1 MPTLHSKRFNQ
12 AVARSHRR
20 RATSP
25 EVAGEH
31 ALIYE
36 GELAMMA
43 RFVSDYPDIETGGD
57 LFGFWTH
64 SGSPVIEYV
73 LGPGAGAQH
82 EHAAFYQESSYLLEV
97 GSRLHELHGLQHIG
111 TWHSHH
117 RLELSQPS
125 HGDSL
130 TMQRAVEKHGFH
142 SWLLTICTFAEAAD
156 TVEMHGYL
164 YRAGGGGTYQQTTWL
179 LLPGSSPI
187 RAALEA
193 TGDVPFVAPRT
204 ETAAFEAIPG
214 SSFAAS
220 AAVGPS
226 GTPAF
231 PSTSFMSTTEGRN
244 EFHLFFERLSAVEQ
258 NVEILQRED
267 GRVSLCLERDGYI
280 FDVVFPHSYPVLNPV
295 IEYQPMH
302 VPPGQEDAWNMP
314 RTLYTTIE
322 RTDDASLRVQEL
334 IECTESL
341 IAGFLTNRE
350 TGASSAAP
358 ERKG

>member
-1 MPTLHSKRFNQ
+1 MPTLHSKRFNE
-12 AVARSHRR
+12 AAARSHRR
-20 RATSP
+20 SATSS
-25 EVAGEH
+25 EVGGEH

-36 GELAMMA
+36 GELEMMA
-43 RFVSDYPDIETGGD
+43 RFVCDYPDIETGGD

-73 LGPGAGAQH
+73 LGPGVGAQH
-82 EHAAFYQESSYLLEV
+82 EHAAFYQESPYLLAA
-97 GSRLHELHGLQHIG
+97 GNRLHELHGLQHIG

-117 RLELSQPS
+117 RLKLFQPS
-125 HGDSL
+125 HGDSV
-130 TMQRAVEKHGFH
+130 TMQRALESHGFH
-142 SWLLTICTFAEAAD
+142 SWLLTICTFAEDAD

-164 YRAGGGGTYQQTTWL
+164 YRAGGRETHQQITWL

-193 TGDVPFVAPRT
+193 TSDVPFVAPRT
-204 ETAAFEAIPG
+204 ETAAFEAVPG

-220 AAVGPS
+220 ATVGAS

-244 EFHLFFERLSAVEQ
+244 EFHRFFERLSTIEQ

-267 GRVSLCLERDGYI
+267 GRVSLCLERDGYM

-295 IEYQPMH
+295 IEYQPIH
-302 VPPGQEDAWNMP
+302 VPPGQEDAWKTP
-314 RTLYTTIE
+314 RTLYTTVE
-322 RTDDASLRVQEL
+322 RTDDATLRIQEL

-341 IAGFLTNRE
+341 IAGFLMNRE
-350 TGASSAAP
+350 TSASPGAP